1 LSRAEHVLRIDHAR
15 LRDETAALLAQ
26 GRAALDDVREQ
37 LRLQFPAAP
46 SVASSIQPQVA
57 ALSAA
62 QQKAAAAGIAVTAS
76 ALPSAEVAA
85 GDPAAALAA
94 VSSAWQ
100 ALVSHAVEA
109 AAADKAEALRWS
121 TRARALEARL
131 RALTTTLDELAA
143 AVHPAPARAM
153 WPVREA
159 FVDAAD
165 ALADLQRTAPAELQ
179 RIVRA
184 AGEAHTT
191 AALCAQAA
199 LDDLQH
205 QHQVRQR
212 AVHKSPAMRENN
224 SRRVLAPCSSFWQ
237 MLVTTVANAA
247 VYSKENELA
256 DTDSALQATLDSL
269 ATALATDA
277 AAVEQLG
284 RALATAAT
292 AEADPADHRS
302 RHSRHR
308 AHNSKNSDEDLGVP
322 APLADLGRAL
332 YAWLARTAEASRL
345 LHALAK
351 HLQAGDAAA
360 SGSLRGWLDQAD
372 RLVQQGG
379 ALAPAPPGPQDLA
392 RLQRRLARLTLPTGS
407 LGRSTLRLA
416 DGDVPARTQVTALV
430 ALVEHLASRLARA
443 YRLAATANDGAA
455 DFSVNTALLTE
466 ARAAAAEVRL
476 PRRQDQ

>member
-1 LSRAEHVLRIDHAR
+1 
-15 LRDETAALLAQ
+15 
-26 GRAALDDVREQ
+26 
-37 LRLQFPAAP
+37 
-46 SVASSIQPQVA
+46 
-57 ALSAA
+57 
-62 QQKAAAAGIAVTAS
+62 
-76 ALPSAEVAA
+76 
-85 GDPAAALAA
+85 
-94 VSSAWQ
+94 
-100 ALVSHAVEA
+100 
-109 AAADKAEALRWS
+109 
-121 TRARALEARL
+121 
-131 RALTTTLDELAA
+131 
-143 AVHPAPARAM
+143 
-153 WPVREA
+153 
-159 FVDAAD
+159 
-165 ALADLQRTAPAELQ
+165 
-179 RIVRA
+179 
-184 AGEAHTT
+184 
-191 AALCAQAA
+191 
-199 LDDLQH
+199 
-205 QHQVRQR
+205 
-212 AVHKSPAMRENN
+212 
-224 SRRVLAPCSSFWQ
+224 